1 MHKKMVEWQIYLG
14 IILVMFSALV
24 YYFHYLIFR
33 DAHHIFI
40 YMMGDLAF
48 AFLEVLLVTLIIHR
62 ILTVHERNARLD
74 KLNMVIGVFF
84 SEVGN
89 RLLTVFSDHDPT
101 IDAIREQLVID
112 GTWTNKKFFQV
123 RKNMKRHTYQV
134 EIDKIDIG
142 ELSTF
147 LVGKRSS
154 LLRLLENPNLL
165 EHESFT
171 EMLRAVFHLVEEVDF
186 REDLM
191 SLPQTDYDHLAGDI
205 NRAYIHIVNEWL
217 GYMNHL
223 KNNYPYLFSLA
234 VRMNPFDLN
243 ASPLVT

>member
-1 MHKKMVEWQIYLG
+1 MHKKMIEWQIYLG
-14 IILVMFSALV
+14 IILIMFSALV
-24 YYFHYLIFR
+24 YYIHYLIFR
-33 DAHHIFI
+33 DSHHIFI
-40 YMMGDLAF
+40 YMIGDLAF

-62 ILTVHERNARLD
+62 ILTVRERNARLD

-84 SEVGN
+84 SEVGT
-89 RLLTVFSDHDPT
+89 RLLSVFSDHDPNIDT
-101 IDAIREQLVID
+101 IRGQLVVD
-112 GTWTNKKFFQV
+112 DTWTGKRFFQV
-123 RKNMKRHTYQV
+123 RKNMKRHTYTV
-134 EIDKIDIG
+134 EINKMDLG
-142 ELSTF
+142 ELRTF

-154 LLRLLENPNLL
+154 MLRLLENPNLL

-205 NRAYIHIVNEWL
+205 NRAYTHIVHQWL

-223 KNNYPYLFSLA
+223 KNDYPYLFSLA